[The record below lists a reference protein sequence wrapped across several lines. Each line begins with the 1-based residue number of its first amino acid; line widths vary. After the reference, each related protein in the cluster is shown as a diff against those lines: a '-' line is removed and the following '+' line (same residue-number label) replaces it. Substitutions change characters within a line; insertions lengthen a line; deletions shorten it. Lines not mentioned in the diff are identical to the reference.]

1 MSHVAWIFHSLVST
15 RTFHFP
21 WKEDGLFSK
30 IPVCV
35 LDLFNADQMQL
46 ASEDKHLTAILKWGL
61 FRTVQ
66 EKHHVFVVAFSPNH
80 IPLNPIRRPGGGGG
94 IEKRT
99 FWKDNNNRKVVVF

>member
-1 MSHVAWIFHSLVST
+1 MASLARFQS
-15 RTFHFP
+15 
-21 WKEDGLFSK
+21 
-30 IPVCV
+30 CV

-66 EKHHVFVVAFSPNH
+66 EKHHVFVVAFSPNN
-80 IPLNPIRRPGGGGG
+80 IPSNPIRRAGGEGG

-99 FWKDNNNRKVVVF
+99 FWKTTTTESGRFLNILTFSVLGL

>member
-1 MSHVAWIFHSLVST
+1 M
-15 RTFHFP
+15 
-21 WKEDGLFSK
+21 
-30 IPVCV
+30 

-80 IPLNPIRRPGGGGG
+80 IPSNPIRRPGGGGG
-94 IEKRT
+94 RNREEDILEDT
-99 FWKDNNNRKVVVF
+99 NNRKVVVF